1 MSTEARKEIIWL
13 VNGRNNQPLLVHLVN
28 KNFTPKDVNF
38 NNLLCAVWAFQVAQ
52 WEKIHLPMQEIQ
64 EMQVRSLG
72 QEDPLQKEI
81 ATHSTISCGAS
92 EATV

>member
-1 MSTEARKEIIWL
+1 MS
-13 VNGRNNQPLLVHLVN
+13 
-28 KNFTPKDVNF
+28 NF

-64 EMQVRSLG
+64 EMQVQSLG

>member
-1 MSTEARKEIIWL
+1 MS
-13 VNGRNNQPLLVHLVN
+13 
-28 KNFTPKDVNF
+28 NF

-64 EMQVRSLG
+64 EMHVRSLG

-92 EATV
+92 EATVWDCSESDMTDHAHYTLYLCRHKTLSISLNAE